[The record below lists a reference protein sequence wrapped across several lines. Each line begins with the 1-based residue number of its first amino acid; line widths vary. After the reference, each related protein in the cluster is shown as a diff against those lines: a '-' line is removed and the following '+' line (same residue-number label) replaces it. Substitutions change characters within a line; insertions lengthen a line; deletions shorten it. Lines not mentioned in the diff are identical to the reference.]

1 MFRLKH
7 YLEKIRRGQP
17 INYETFLRRLPEA
30 IRRKHRDVFRPE
42 KVSSNGWVVHIL
54 APSVFAELEENFA
67 APLSRAHAAEQGDSH
82 RHGTGH
88 SFLLVYREGLPSTRP
103 DTVVVSKSA
112 ADCGF
117 RLKSSALVVENE
129 ENFFE
134 YQRMLA
140 FASACENTGL
150 GLENCDVVLGG
161 GNRITRRACMAWL
174 NRYERVYCAF
184 DYDAGGLQMFATMAG
199 YLGEKASFVY
209 PVDLERWWSKF
220 RKVPSSTERFT
231 RAIQLAEDLGFAS
244 LATAFRETGK
254 FMEQEMILDD

>member
-1 MFRLKH
+1 MLRLKQ
-7 YLEKIRRGQP
+7 YLQKIRRGQP
-17 INYETFLRRLPEA
+17 INYEAFLRRLPEA
-30 IRRKHRDVFRPE
+30 VRRKHRDIFRPE
-42 KVSSNGWVVHIL
+42 KVSGNGWVVHVL
-54 APSVFAELEENFA
+54 DPSAFAELEQSSA
-67 APLSRAHAAEQGDSH
+67 SPVSRAHAAEQGDSH

-88 SFLLVYREGLPSTRP
+88 SFLLVYREGLASDRP
-103 DTVVVSKSA
+103 DTVVVSESG

-117 RLKSSALVVENE
+117 GLQPSAMVIENE

-140 FASACENTGL
+140 FASACENTSL
-150 GLENCDVVLGG
+150 GLENCDVVLGS

-174 NRYERVYCAF
+174 NRYQRVYCAF

-199 YLGEKASFVY
+199 YLGEKASFIQ
-209 PVDLERWWSKF
+209 PRNLESWHPKF
-220 RKVPSSTERFT
+220 RKAPANTERFT
-231 RAIQLAEDLGFAS
+231 RGIQLAEGLGFSS

>member
-1 MFRLKH
+1 MKH

-17 INYETFLRRLPEA
+17 INYEAFLRKLPA
-30 IRRKHRDVFRPE
+30 DIRRKHRDIFRPE
-42 KVSSNGWVVHIL
+42 KVSGNGWVVHIL
-54 APSVFAELEENFA
+54 VPSVFAELEQSSA
-67 APLSRAHAAEQGDSH
+67 APVSRAHAAEQGDSH

-88 SFLLVYREGLPSTRP
+88 SFLLVYRKGLASDRP
-103 DTVVVSKSA
+103 DTVVVSESGV
-112 ADCGF
+112 DCGF
-117 RLKSSALVVENE
+117 PLKSSAMVIENE

-134 YQRMLA
+134 YRRMLA
-140 FASACENTGL
+140 FASACENASL

-174 NRYERVYCAF
+174 NRYQRVYCAF
-184 DYDAGGLQMFATMAG
+184 DYDAGGLQMFATLAG

-209 PVDLERWWSKF
+209 PGDLERWLPKF
-220 RKVPSSTERFT
+220 RKAPANTERFT
-231 RAIQLAEDLGFAS
+231 RAIQLAEDLGFSS

>member
-1 MFRLKH
+1 MKH

-17 INYETFLRRLPEA
+17 INYEAFLRKLPED
-30 IRRKHRDVFRPE
+30 IRRKHRDIFRPE
-42 KVSSNGWVVHIL
+42 KVSGNGWVVHIL
-54 APSVFAELEENFA
+54 VPSVFAELEQSSA
-67 APLSRAHAAEQGDSH
+67 APVSRAHAAEQGDSH

-88 SFLLVYREGLPSTRP
+88 SFLLVYRKGLASDRP
-103 DTVVVSKSA
+103 DTVVVSESG

-117 RLKSSALVVENE
+117 PLKSSAMVIENE

-134 YQRMLA
+134 YRRMLA
-140 FASACENTGL
+140 FASACENASL

-174 NRYERVYCAF
+174 NQYQRVYCAF
-184 DYDAGGLQMFATMAG
+184 DYDAGGLQMFATMAD
-199 YLGEKASFVY
+199 YLGEKAGFVQ
-209 PVDLERWWSKF
+209 PRSLESWLPKF
-220 RKVPSSTERFT
+220 RKVPGNTERFT
-231 RAIQLAEDLGFAS
+231 RAIRLAENLGFSS